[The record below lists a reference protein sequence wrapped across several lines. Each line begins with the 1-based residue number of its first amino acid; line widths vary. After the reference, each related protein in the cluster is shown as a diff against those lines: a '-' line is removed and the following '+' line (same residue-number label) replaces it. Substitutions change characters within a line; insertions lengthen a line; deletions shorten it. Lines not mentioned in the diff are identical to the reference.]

1 MEQPE
6 RKYGWDRYGPI
17 TRVMIAGL
25 AINAIVFLVLGAI
38 LGEVG
43 AFLVA
48 APSALLALMFV
59 GWAFAGPDIDDD
71 E

>member
-1 MEQPE
+1 MEEP
-6 RKYGWDRYGPI
+6 KGTYGWERYGPI
-17 TRVMIAGL
+17 TRLAIVGL
-25 AINAIVFLVLGAI
+25 ALNGIMFLVLGAVF
-38 LGEVG
+38 GEVW

-59 GWAFAGPDIDDD
+59 GWAFAGPDIDG